1 MFVGQWSP
9 LHLSR
14 SAGHECSSSSV
25 WFQQYQTVPVVL
37 QSAAGKLERK
47 VVQDFMNLLSCWLR
61 LRGKKW
67 VREEAKGRSEEKNTA
82 RDVEEWKREGNE
94 VPRGYWKKKRKGK
107 KGNRMGIKQ
116 ERKKRRQKREK
127 VKKEVH
133 TCYVDSWDVGV
144 GKLSKCILTFIG
156 EKSVTLKCNGCLY
169 IIQATPK
176 LACHLER
183 ETKETQSH
191 CPLGPPHRSTL
202 HNYYQLGVPLWSW
215 LCSPLHAE
223 CSLMAAG
230 CWGWRQCKGLH
241 SAGSS
246 YGNSGHM

>member
-1 MFVGQWSP
+1 M
-9 LHLSR
+9 
-14 SAGHECSSSSV
+14 
-25 WFQQYQTVPVVL
+25 
-37 QSAAGKLERK
+37 
-47 VVQDFMNLLSCWLR
+47 
-61 LRGKKW
+61 
-67 VREEAKGRSEEKNTA
+67 REEAKGRSEEKNTA

-133 TCYVDSWDVGV
+133 TCYVDSWDIGV

-223 CSLMAAG
+223 CSPMAAG
-230 CWGWRQCKGLH
+230 CWGWRQCKELH

-246 YGNSGHM
+246 YGNSGHMYTINYFTIIHSLRFKTNLAPPPGLCNVCHMNFAQSFILKVTKMWMSENNPNMDWFQ